1 MQPQQVGLLALTA
14 LTLVAFLTGRW
25 RHDIVAL
32 TALMLGLLTGLIP
45 MASAFSGIAHPAV
58 ITVGCVLILSQGL
71 ERNGVVTPLLKILEP
86 GKRPPWLQLLILM
99 MLAATLS
106 AVINNVGALALLM
119 PLALDMAKKQSLP
132 PALVLMPLSFA
143 TILGGMTTLIGTPP
157 NLIVAGYRSEVL
169 GAGFGLFDFTPVGLV
184 VALAGL
190 ALILLTARWLVPA
203 RTGPALQHYQ
213 AGDYRFE
220 VRLSPS
226 SELIGNTI
234 FELEQE
240 LEKGDVQLIALVR
253 NQVQILTP
261 FPGRRLQPA
270 DILLMEA
277 EPKALAELL
286 KRLPLEMEVTQQEP
300 DLPATPS
307 QTTGEDPSGEKDT
320 GKDGKKE
327 SPDNLL
333 KEWVVVPGSALVGR
347 TARQIGVFRRYGLQ
361 LLALSRQGQPT
372 NKRLR
377 LTPFA
382 VGDVLL
388 LQGAEEGFAPFAQR
402 FGLLP
407 LDTGVHPLNTQ
418 GHPRLAIAIMAA
430 VVATMLLG
438 WLQAPLAFT
447 LGVLAFVL
455 SGILPV
461 RELYQPLDGSIL
473 VLLAALFPLAQ
484 ALGDSG
490 AAAAIT
496 ERILQPDQLPP
507 ALFLALLML
516 ITMTLSDFMN
526 NAATAAMM
534 CPIALA
540 GANSMGI
547 NPDSFLMAVAIGASC
562 AFLTPIGHQNNTL
575 ILGPAGLHFG
585 DYWRLGLPLEL
596 TVIAVGVPMLI
607 WIWPI

>member
-1 MQPQQVGLLALTA
+1 MQPQQLGLLVLTA
-14 LTLVAFLTGRW
+14 LTLIAFLSGRW
-25 RHDIVAL
+25 RHDVVAL
-32 TALMLGLLTGLIP
+32 TALVVGLLTGLIP
-45 MASAFSGIAHPAV
+45 MAEAFSGISHPAV

-71 ERNGVVTPLLKILEP
+71 ERNGVVTPLLRLLEP

-99 MLAATLS
+99 VLAAALS

-119 PLALDMAKKQSLP
+119 PLALDMARKRSLP
-132 PALVLMPLSFA
+132 PALILMPLSFA

-157 NLIVAGYRSEVL
+157 NLIVAGYRSETL
-169 GAGFGLFDFTPVGLV
+169 GLAFGLFDFTPVGVV
-184 VALAGL
+184 VALFGL
-190 ALILLTARWLVPA
+190 ALILITSRWLVPA
-203 RTGPALQHYQ
+203 RSGPALQHYQ

-220 VRLSPS
+220 VRLEPG
-226 SELIGNTI
+226 SELIGTTI
-234 FELEQE
+234 YELEQT
-240 LEKGDVQLIALVR
+240 LEDSDVQLIALVR

-261 FPGRRLQPA
+261 LPGRRLQQQ
-270 DILLMEA
+270 DVLLMDA
-277 EPKALAELL
+277 DPKALSELL
-286 KRLPLEMEVTQQEP
+286 ERLPLEMEVTQPES
-300 DLPATPS
+300 DLP
-307 QTTGEDPSGEKDT
+307 TGETDQSEPESKDE
-320 GKDGKKE
+320 GKASPKE
-327 SPDNLL
+327 EPNTLL

-382 VGDVLL
+382 AGDVLL
-388 LQGAEEGFAPFAQR
+388 LQGVEEGFAPFAQR

-407 LDTGVHPLNTQ
+407 LDTGVIPLNSR
-418 GHPRLAIAIMAA
+418 GRPLLAVAIMAS
-430 VVATMLLG
+430 VVLTMLMG
-438 WLQAPLAFT
+438 WLGAPVAFI

-461 RELYQPLDGSIL
+461 RELYQPLDGPIL

-484 ALGDSG
+484 AMGDSG
-490 AAAAIT
+490 AAEAIT
-496 ERILQPDQLPP
+496 QRLLQPDKLPP
-507 ALFLALLML
+507 AAFLALLML

-540 GANSMGI
+540 GAHTMGV

-596 TVIAVGVPMLI
+596 MVIAVGVPMLL
-607 WIWPI
+607 WIWPL